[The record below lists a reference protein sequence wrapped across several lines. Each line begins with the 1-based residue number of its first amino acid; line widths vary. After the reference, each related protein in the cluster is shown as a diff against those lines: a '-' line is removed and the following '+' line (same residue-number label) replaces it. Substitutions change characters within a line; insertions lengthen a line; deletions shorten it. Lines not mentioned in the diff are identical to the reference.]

1 MHVIIYSGSHNLNS
15 LGATKS
21 IDVMLVKY
29 LLQYGCKVTWAGR
42 GELIDP
48 LCDYCNL
55 GKGKLGEFIQRGV
68 NKLRRVLLNVD
79 VQDILFAEHISF
91 DCLMASK
98 IRNGEIRVDSKTIL
112 IGRNVM
118 SLETFK
124 AVKNKGG
131 KTLLH
136 SQWMH
141 PVTQNKVLKDVFEKI
156 EIDKK
161 PIKEDRIKRQLLE
174 IEQVD
179 WIWCISDL
187 VTNSY
192 LSNGVN
198 ENKLISLPLGVD
210 NELYGCGSV
219 CDNSVKDE
227 FVILFVGNVNPEKG
241 VHILLESILKSELE
255 GIKIVFNGH
264 IPDYFESIFYRYV
277 NLLQS
282 RNISIKVCPG
292 APFENYKSA
301 SIFVLP
307 STHES
312 FGLVVLEA
320 MAAGLPVIV
329 SDMVGAKDC
338 IQEGQNGFIFKSG
351 NTSELSNYIL
361 KLYTSNKLVQEM
373 GQQSTLIAKKYDW
386 SITVNNIYN
395 RITNRK
401 DDED

>member
-1 MHVIIYSGSHNLNS
+1 MHIIIYSGSHNLNN

-21 IDVMLVKY
+21 IDVMLVKF
-29 LLQYGCKVTWAGR
+29 LLQNGCKVTWAGR
-42 GELIDP
+42 GELVNP
-48 LCDYCNL
+48 LCDYHNL
-55 GKGKLGEFIQRGV
+55 GKGKLGEFIQRGL

-91 DCLMASK
+91 DCIMASK
-98 IRNGEIRVDSKTIL
+98 IRSGEIRVDSNAIL

-124 AVKNKGG
+124 AVKNQGG

-141 PVTQNKVLKDVFEKI
+141 PVTQNKVLRDVFEKI

-174 IEQVD
+174 IEKVD
-179 WIWCISDL
+179 WIWCISNL
-187 VTNSY
+187 VKSSY

-198 ENKLISLPLGVD
+198 ESKLISLSLGVD
-210 NELYGCGSV
+210 NELYGCGDV
-219 CDNSVKDE
+219 CDKSVEDE

-241 VHILLESILKSELE
+241 VHILLEAILNSELKD
-255 GIKIVFNGH
+255 IKIVFNGH
-264 IPDYFESIFYRYV
+264 VPDYFESIFYRYV
-277 NLLQS
+277 DRLQS

-338 IQEGQNGFIFKSG
+338 IREGKNGFVFKSG
-351 NTSELSNYIL
+351 NSSELSNYIL
-361 KLYTSNKLVQEM
+361 KFYENNKLVQEM
-373 GQQSTLIAKKYDW
+373 GQQSSLIAKEYDW
-386 SITVNNIYN
+386 SVTVNKIYN
-395 RITNRK
+395 SIKNRK
-401 DDED
+401 NDEG